1 MTTNDTVS
9 DARGQEQTTPT
20 KGQLQRIEERN
31 RIEKRLRE
39 ARRARWTLRRKRP
52 ASPSTAGEQT
62 ALTKTQETQATARGT
77 SAKKQEE
84 APLTPAQRQRL
95 EERKRVERVVRDARH
110 ARWTLKRRTAL
121 TPTGREAV
129 AKAKVETR
137 LERSTRTLVIG
148 ALVLS
153 VALIGFSIHA
163 LVQRGALNRD
173 LAGLV
178 NQTQQLADQQ
188 AAAIVK
194 VQTTL
199 EQLAAAE
206 TTQASQGANGLA
218 KVEAVTV
225 AGFTDVSDRLG
236 SKIASLTEA
245 VNALAERAG
254 ERAQGATPTPPGAFT
269 ERELTLPS
277 GRQALLSVP
286 AEAQRAVLLIPGT
299 ATADSNVEADPLRQ
313 VAEYLAARGSVVLR
327 FDPAAATAE
336 ENLTTALGALDA
348 LLTQPEATGKGVTVV
363 AYGEGAGVAVS
374 VAEARPEVA
383 NLVLLAPAT
392 PSAGPAQRMRQAVQV
407 LGPVDEDALG
417 SVESWIKT
425 QDSPSP

>member
-9 DARGQEQTTPT
+9 DAHGQEQTTPS
-20 KGQLQRIEERN
+20 KGQLQRIEEHN
-31 RIEKRLRE
+31 RIEKKLRE

-52 ASPSTAGEQT
+52 ASPSTAGEQ
-62 ALTKTQETQATARGT
+62 AARRDAVG
-77 SAKKQEE
+77 KKQEE
-84 APLTPAQRQRL
+84 APLTPAQRQRI
-95 EERKRVERVVRDARH
+95 EERKHVEQVVRDVRR
-110 ARWTLKRRTAL
+110 ARWTLKRRKTVPG
-121 TPTGREAV
+121 TEREAV
-129 AKAKVETR
+129 VTARAETQ
-137 LERSTRTLVIG
+137 LGRSTRTLVIG

-178 NQTQQLADQQ
+178 DQTQQLADQQ
-188 AAAIVK
+188 AAAIGK

-206 TTQASQGANGLA
+206 TTQASQGAEGLA

-236 SKIASLTEA
+236 SKIDSLTEA

-286 AEAQRAVLLIPGT
+286 AEARRAVLLIPGT

-327 FDPAAATAE
+327 FDPAEATAE

-392 PSAGPAQRMRQAVQV
+392 QSAEPAQRMRQAVQV
-407 LGPVDEDALG
+407 LGPVDEDTLG
-417 SVESWIKT
+417 SLESWIT
-425 QDSPSP
+425 AQDSPSP